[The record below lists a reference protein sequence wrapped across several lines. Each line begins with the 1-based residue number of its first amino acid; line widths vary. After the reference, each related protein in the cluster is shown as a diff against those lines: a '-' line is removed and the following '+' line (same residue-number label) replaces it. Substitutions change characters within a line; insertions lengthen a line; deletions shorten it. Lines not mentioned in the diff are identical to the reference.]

1 MLKDSFT
8 WAQGGHIPAYLPVA
22 TSEAYEK
29 LKPQSNYAGAAK
41 DVVVDPAAW
50 FSGSG
55 SDFETLA
62 DAVFGAVVLGQLT
75 PAKGIQQFRARVQ
88 RMLDTPSPT
97 SAT

>member
-8 WAQGGHIPAYLPVA
+8 WAQGGHIPAYVPVA
-22 TSEAYEK
+22 TSDAYKK

-41 DVVVDPAAW
+41 DVVVDPPAW

-75 PAKGIQQFRARVQ
+75 PAKGVQQFKAGLQ
-88 RMLDTPSPT
+88 RMLNTPSPVA
-97 SAT
+97 AT